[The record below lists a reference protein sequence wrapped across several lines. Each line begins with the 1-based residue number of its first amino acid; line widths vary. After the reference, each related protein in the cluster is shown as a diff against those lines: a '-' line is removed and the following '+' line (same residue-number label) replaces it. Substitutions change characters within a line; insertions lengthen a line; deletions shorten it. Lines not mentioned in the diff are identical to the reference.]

1 MFQLAKQLVL
11 SGKESKAR
19 IERKVLC
26 NTKSMQLDLEAVHRN
41 AYIRVSGNI
50 HRQREEEEMTSRNDL
65 KGTKKNMSNNLSGQ
79 LLLPDEKSSFCIGCA
94 L

>member
-41 AYIRVSGNI
+41 AYIRVSGI
-50 HRQREEEEMTSRNDL
+50 YMD
-65 KGTKKNMSNNLSGQ
+65 SGR
-79 LLLPDEKSSFCIGCA
+79 KRK
-94 L
+94 

>member
-1 MFQLAKQLVL
+1 MYISTLDIFRTGRVINRFTSSKLMFQLAKQLLL

-19 IERKVLC
+19 VEQKVLG

-50 HRQREEEEMTSRNDL
+50 HGQREEEEMTSRNDL
-65 KGTKKNMSNNLSGQ
+65 KGTKK
-79 LLLPDEKSSFCIGCA
+79 I
-94 L
+94 